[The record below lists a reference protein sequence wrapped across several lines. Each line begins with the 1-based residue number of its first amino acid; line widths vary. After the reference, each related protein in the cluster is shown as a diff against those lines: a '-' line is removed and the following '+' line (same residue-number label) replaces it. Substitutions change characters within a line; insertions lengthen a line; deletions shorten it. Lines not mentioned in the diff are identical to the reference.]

1 MRADYI
7 KPSVYTRIYHLMEY
21 ENALALRLSLE
32 TGLRIGDCLALRPE
46 DIDGCVISYT
56 AQKTGKSGKKKNF
69 RRPCEEVAEN
79 RGQKIYIPWAFR

>member
-1 MRADYI
+1 
-7 KPSVYTRIYHLMEY
+7 MEY

-56 AQKTGKSGKKKNF
+56 AQKN
-69 RRPCEEVAEN
+69 REE
-79 RGQKIYIPWAFR
+79 R